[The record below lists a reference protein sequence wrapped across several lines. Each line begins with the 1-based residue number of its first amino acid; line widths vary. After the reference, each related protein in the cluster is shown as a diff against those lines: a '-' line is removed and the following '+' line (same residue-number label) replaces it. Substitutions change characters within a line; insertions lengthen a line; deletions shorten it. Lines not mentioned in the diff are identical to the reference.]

1 MMDGQIHKKKSCFCS
16 DQTFQILIDT
26 DPIKIYKIL
35 LDTAPKELLG
45 FLVKLNIVADS
56 IQPKGSREGKD
67 VRDGQGD
74 EESDT
79 EGLLVLVADSELLL
93 PLNTAVEALGDGGV
107 WLVSV
112 ESAEGQIPNT
122 LLIPFVL
129 TPEDNGT
136 GVDEF
141 LNSRKSAEECH
152 CQDQDFDYERGDR

>member
-1 MMDGQIHKKKSCFCS
+1 M
-16 DQTFQILIDT
+16 
-26 DPIKIYKIL
+26 
-35 LDTAPKELLG
+35 DTAPKELLG

-107 WLVSV
+107 WVV
-112 ESAEGQIPNT
+112 AAESAECQIPNT
-122 LLIPFVL
+122 LLIPFIL
-129 TPEDNGT
+129 TPEDKGM

-141 LNSRKSAEECH
+141 LNSR
-152 CQDQDFDYERGDR
+152 

>member
-1 MMDGQIHKKKSCFCS
+1 M
-16 DQTFQILIDT
+16 
-26 DPIKIYKIL
+26 
-35 LDTAPKELLG
+35 DTAPEELLS
-45 FLVKLNIVADS
+45 FLVQLNIVADS

-67 VRDGQGD
+67 VRDGQGN

-79 EGLLVLVADSELLL
+79 EGLLVLVADSELLI
-93 PLNTAVEALGDGGV
+93 PLNTAVEAFGDGEV
-107 WLVSV
+107 WVVAV

-129 TPEDNGT
+129 TPEDKGT

-152 CQDQDFDYERGDR
+152 RQDQDFDYERGDR